1 MLIHIIYDRSQT
13 DGTAFDPL
21 KGTIRFLG
29 PKPDGW
35 SYGEQMPLADLPEE
49 QAPIYLALAGA
60 IQGKG
65 GNWVATQ
72 VWARMAGQG
81 KISLQVEGRQDGT
94 GAIRTFTA
102 DDDPSLLV
110 EDPAA
115 VAFFKHFIGS

>member
-1 MLIHIIYDRSQT
+1 MLIHIIYDRPQT
-13 DGTAFDPL
+13 DGATFDPL

-35 SYGEQMPLADLPEE
+35 SYGEEMPLTDLPEE

-72 VWARMAGQG
+72 VWAQHGWPGQG
-81 KISLQVEGRQDGT
+81 VSPGGGSAGRHRGNPDIHG
-94 GAIRTFTA
+94 
-102 DDDPSLLV
+102 
-110 EDPAA
+110 
-115 VAFFKHFIGS
+115 

>member
-1 MLIHIIYDRSQT
+1 MLIHIIYDRPQA

-35 SYGEQMPLADLPEE
+35 SYGEEMPLTDLPEE

-72 VWARMAGQG
+72 VWARMAGPD
-81 KISLQVEGRQDGT
+81 KVSLQVEGRQDGT
-94 GAIRTFTA
+94 GAIRTFTV

-115 VAFFKHFIGS
+115 VAFFGHFTTA

>member
-13 DGTAFDPL
+13 DGTTFDPL

-29 PKPDGW
+29 AKPDGW
-35 SYGEQMPLADLPEE
+35 SYGAEMPLKDLPED
-49 QAPIYLALAGA
+49 QIPIYLALAGA
-60 IQGKG
+60 IQAKEED
-65 GNWVATQ
+65 WVATQ
-72 VWARMAGQG
+72 VWARMAGLDTVT
-81 KISLQVEGRQDGT
+81 LQVEARQDGT